1 MNNRVRCFA
10 LVVFMA
16 LVALVAIG
24 CDKPRPPSAENLR
37 GWVNEAKAEVADTTL
52 RSGAGIACDF
62 LARHDSLCVS
72 YGIISK
78 DTLDQ
83 FLRLLSL
90 KEAAWQLRVMHNP
103 RLAPGPTGSPY
114 EVAEACQRAVD
125 YGNTTTDIV
134 ATTGINPEALAV
146 AMQAVASR
154 HQLAEVSYVPAQD
167 FLYFMREA
175 EKVANAAASNPA
187 PTAETTTLGDM

>member
-1 MNNRVRCFA
+1 MNNHIRCFA
-10 LVVFMA
+10 LIAFLVV
-16 LVALVAIG
+16 LVAAG

-52 RSGAGIACDF
+52 RSGVGVVCDF
-62 LARHDSLCVS
+62 LARYDSLVIDV
-72 YGIISK
+72 YGIVDR
-78 DTLDQ
+78 DTLNQ
-83 FLRLLSL
+83 YLRLLSL

-103 RLAPGPTGSPY
+103 RLAPGPTGSSY
-114 EVAEACQRAVD
+114 EVAEACQRATK
-125 YGNTTTDIV
+125 YGNSMADIV
-134 ATTGINPEALAV
+134 ATTGIQPGALAV

-187 PTAETTTLGDM
+187 PTAGETTLGDM